1 MKNIFHTLI
10 RSAAMA
16 ALITG
21 TATFSLGAE
30 QPGSGIPGE
39 AGAALPPTV
48 VRTYPF
54 RGTVGTADPA
64 AKTVLLAGKK
74 NSRLLHVDAGTRLSR
89 DGKDIAVADLQT
101 GDYLKGLVTK
111 LGEQEILVKASV
123 GEKPEP
129 QPRVVRPPRSSTK
142 TALLAPTP

>member
-1 MKNIFHTLI
+1 
-10 RSAAMA
+10 MA

-21 TATFSLGAE
+21 TATFALGAE
-30 QPGSGIPGE
+30 KPGSGIPGE
-39 AGAALPPTV
+39 AGAAIPPAV
-48 VRTYPF
+48 VRAYPF

-64 AKTVLLAGKK
+64 ARTVLLAGKK

-89 DGKDIAVADLQT
+89 DGKDITVADLQT

-111 LGEQEILVKASV
+111 LGDQETLVKASV

-129 QPRVVRPPRSSTK
+129 QPRVVRPPRPSTK
-142 TALLAPTP
+142 TAQLAPAP